1 MSSSPV
7 SQTQQLLDFLLEKK
21 LIFPAKIQELKEE
34 GLETGKDLLALLE
47 MKGGVAE
54 EDLWRAKAQVAK
66 MPYADLFGFSIVPE
80 VLNLVG
86 EELATTYQ
94 IIPIERKEN
103 VVKVGMVNPND
114 FKALGALEFIGQ
126 RQQIQWEI
134 VMVSPA
140 GFHAALK
147 QYASLKQEVDEAIQG
162 AGEELLTRLP
172 EELAEGNVE
181 EVVKH
186 APVTKMVSVILR
198 HAVEGKASDVH
209 IEPLANETRVRYRVD
224 GILHT
229 SLILPREVHDAIVAR
244 IKVMAN
250 LKIDETRLPQD
261 GRFRMT
267 VSSREVDY
275 RVSTMPLMNGEK
287 VVMRI
292 LDTSKNL
299 LDLEGLGFRG
309 RQLELI

>member
-1 MSSSPV
+1 
-7 SQTQQLLDFLLEKK
+7 
-21 LIFPAKIQELKEE
+21 
-34 GLETGKDLLALLE
+34 
-47 MKGGVAE
+47 
-54 EDLWRAKAQVAK
+54 
-66 MPYADLFGFSIVPE
+66 
-80 VLNLVG
+80 
-86 EELATTYQ
+86 
-94 IIPIERKEN
+94 
-103 VVKVGMVNPND
+103 
-114 FKALGALEFIGQ
+114 
-126 RQQIQWEI
+126 
-134 VMVSPA
+134 
-140 GFHAALK
+140 
-147 QYASLKQEVDEAIQG
+147 
-162 AGEELLTRLP
+162 
-172 EELAEGNVE
+172 
-181 EVVKH
+181 
-186 APVTKMVSVILR
+186 MVSVILR

-309 RQLELI
+309 RQLELIRENIQRPHGMFLVTGPTGSGKSTTLYALLTILNKEGVNIITLEIRWNILSAD